1 MKHIYQTINKKMKT
15 FNNFSKFIKKL
26 IPTGLTFLL
35 ALTFGNAMAQNWY
48 NASWLYRKQITIDYT
63 KVGST
68 GAPHANYPVL
78 ISLTSDAGLSANALA
93 NGYDILF
100 TSSNGTTKLDY
111 ERQSYSSGTLVA
123 WVEIPSL
130 SATANTI
137 IYMYYGNSGASDQ
150 QNITGAWNSNF
161 SGIWHLEETSGTFY
175 DATSNNQDGTDY
187 VTATGKTGKIGSGQQ
202 ISLGTSDYIDLGTSN
217 ILRPETGDFSASVW
231 MNMNVVSWWGAFAG
245 DRNGTSIGFGEG
257 WVMAHDADGKYLVIL
272 EASNGFAKY
281 YTSTGDYD
289 NGAWRHLAFTWNAT
303 SQTLSMFVDGSAITP
318 TKSVDQSIGDV
329 SPTTNI
335 NLGRQPNNTNKMTGY
350 LEEVRIARTT
360 HADGWVLTDYNNQ
373 NSPSTFYSLGSQ
385 VTNVKSWDAGAS
397 TANWGDAANWS
408 PDGVPLS
415 ADNVNLTGANTIDIN
430 VAGVCNNLTL
440 NHASLILTVK
450 SSFSLT
456 VSGNLTQTLGTLNTE
471 VAFPT
476 VTGTT
481 TLTAGTV
488 GYTASGTQTVAA
500 KSYISLTISGSGT
513 KTLAGNTSVSGLLT
527 LGGGYLSLSTYNLSM
542 SNSATISGGSSS
554 AFVYSGSTGQFKWLS
569 CAASTSRT
577 FPIGHTNSSAGYTPL
592 VITFNG
598 GHTTDDFGVVAYN
611 LITNNG
617 TREGTPYTST
627 VVKTTWNI
635 TETVS
640 GGSNV
645 NIQYQWN
652 LTDEAAGFSRASC
665 HMSHYS
671 GSAWGDVGSNAAA
684 SGSNPYTF
692 TYSGYTG
699 TFSPFGMGGS
709 GGPLPVTL
717 LYFKVT
723 NEGKTSLL
731 TWATATEKDNDYFSI
746 EKSAD
751 GLNFIPIG
759 RINGAGNSQQIIKYT
774 FTDYDLSPGLNYY
787 RIKQTDYDGKFSY
800 SPIEI
805 ISNLAERTE
814 NMTLNFYPVPAND
827 YINLDMNSPSDME
840 TQIKIVDM
848 LGNTVFEKSMVFHTG
863 YNHFELELGN
873 LPKGVYFI
881 LFPERQGF
889 KSARF
894 IVKK

>member
-1 MKHIYQTINKKMKT
+1 M
-15 FNNFSKFIKKL
+15 
-26 IPTGLTFLL
+26 GLTFLL
-35 ALTFGNAMAQNWY
+35 ALTFGQAIAQNWY
-48 NASWLYRKQITIDYT
+48 NASWQYRKQITIDYT

-68 GAPHANYPVL
+68 GAPHTNYPVL
-78 ISLTSDAGLSANALA
+78 ISLTSDAGLSANAMA

-100 TSSNGTTKLDY
+100 TSSNGTTKIDY

-150 QNITGAWNSNF
+150 QNITGAWNSNY

-175 DATSNNQDGTDY
+175 DATSNNQDGIDY
-187 VTATGKTGKIGSGQQ
+187 VSATGKTGKIGSGQQ
-202 ISLGTSDYIDLGTSN
+202 ISNGSSDYIDLGTSN

-231 MNMNVVSWWGAFAG
+231 INMSTVSWWGAFAG

-257 WVMAHDADGKYLVIL
+257 WVMAHDDAGHYLVIL

-281 YTSTGDYD
+281 YTSTAEYD
-289 NGAWRHLAFTWNAT
+289 NGAWHLLSFTWNNS
-303 SQTLSMFVDGSAITP
+303 SQILTMFADGSAITP
-318 TKSVDQSIGDV
+318 TKANDQSLGDI

-335 NLGRQPNNTNKMTGY
+335 NFGRQPNATNKMTGY
-350 LEEVRIARTT
+350 LEEVRVAKTT
-360 HADGWVLTDYNNQ
+360 HATGWVSTDYNNQ
-373 NSPSTFYSLGSQ
+373 NSPSTFYSLASQ
-385 VTNVKSWDAGAS
+385 ETNQKTWDGGAS

-408 PDGVPLS
+408 PDGMPLS
-415 ADNVNLTGANTIDIN
+415 PDNVNFTGANTIDIN
-430 VAGVCNNLTL
+430 VAGACNNLTL
-440 NHASLILTVK
+440 NNASLILTVK
-450 SSFSLT
+450 SSYSLT
-456 VSGNLTQTLGTLNTE
+456 VSGNITLTTGTLNTE
-471 VAFPT
+471 AAFPT

-488 GYTASGTQTVAA
+488 GYTASGNQTVAA
-500 KSYISLTISGSGT
+500 KSYINLTISGSGT

-527 LGGGYLSLSTYNLSM
+527 LGGGYLSLSSYNLSM
-542 SNSATISGGSSS
+542 SSGATISGGSSS
-554 AFVYSGSTGQFKWLS
+554 AFVYTGGTGQFKWLN
-569 CAASTSRT
+569 CAASTTRT
-577 FPIGHTNSSAGYTPL
+577 FPVGHTNSSAGYTPL
-592 VITFNG
+592 VIAFNG
-598 GHTTDDFGVVAYN
+598 GHTTDDFGVVAYDK
-611 LITNNG
+611 ITNDG
-617 TREGTPYTST
+617 TRDGTAYTST

-645 NIQYQWN
+645 NIQFQWN
-652 LTDEAAGFSRASC
+652 LADEAAGFSRASC
-665 HMSHYS
+665 HMSHYTT
-671 GSAWGDVGSNAAA
+671 AWGDVGSNAAA

-717 LYFKVT
+717 LYFKAMK
-723 NEGKTSLL
+723 EGNMSLL
-731 TWATATEKDNDYFSI
+731 NWATATEKDNDYFSI
-746 EKSAD
+746 EKSTD
-751 GLNFIPIG
+751 GLNFKPIG
-759 RINGAGNSQQIIKYT
+759 SVKGAGNSHQILKYA
-774 FTDYDLSPGLNYY
+774 FTDSDPLPGLNYY

-805 ISNLAERTE
+805 ISNLTERTE
-814 NMTLNFYPVPAND
+814 NLSLNFYPVPTSD
-827 YINLDMNSPSDME
+827 YINLDMNSPTDME
-840 TQIKIVDM
+840 TQLKIVDL
-848 LGNTVFEKSMVFHTG
+848 LGNTVLEKNIAIHTG

-873 LPKGVYFI
+873 LSGGVYFI
-881 LFPERQGF
+881 LYAERQGF

-894 IVKK
+894 MVNK